1 MKIKLF
7 KSIDGL
13 FNKNLN
19 FKSLKKFKNLNLKK
33 ISLLGHGNS
42 ISGIPYCK
50 QSILLK
56 INTKKEIFFDK
67 KNKFIEVTGNYE
79 AYAVHNYLQKK
90 NFFFPSFP
98 SYPNVTIGA
107 CIANCT
113 HGISPKYGVISD
125 FVKEIKL
132 FNPNFGY
139 KTLSNN
145 KNKKIFDLTIGGM
158 GLTGIIVSAKL
169 RVFKLNSTFIK
180 IKENKKF
187 LNINDVYNFLKK
199 KNIYITKIIYFLIQI
214 KKHLLSRE
222 FLQEILLKMKKYI
235 KN

>member
-1 MKIKLF
+1 MK
-7 KSIDGL
+7 
-13 FNKNLN
+13 
-19 FKSLKKFKNLNLKK
+19 
-33 ISLLGHGNS
+33 
-42 ISGIPYCK
+42 PYE
-50 QSILLK
+50 
-56 INTKKEIFFDK
+56 N
-67 KNKFIEVTGNYE
+67 
-79 AYAVHNYLQKK
+79 NYLQK
-90 NFFFPSFP
+90 FFFSKFP

-199 KNIYITKIIYFLIQI
+199 KKYLYNQNNLFFNSDKKTFVISRVSSGNFTKNEKLYKKLIIRKINSIRLGILNFVFFRFILEKLLLIKEYINSK
-214 KKHLLSRE
+214 
-222 FLQEILLKMKKYI
+222 
-235 KN
+235 